1 MPRNFKTVRELI
13 YWEYA
18 KLVSE
23 KAVGERSNFKF
34 TNHVFQKMLA
44 GQAKP
49 ASILSENQKMFMCGE
64 ICAYCGATNKM
75 QWDHIV
81 PIALGGPDTFDNM
94 VRACAAC
101 NQSKG
106 PRDPY
111 QWLLGVKPIPR
122 LVSGKFLKVVFEEYE
137 RQQLL
142 DSIDFVQNY
151 RIERVSLSSIF
162 KLRITS

>member
-18 KLVSE
+18 KLISE
-23 KAVGERSNFKF
+23 KAVGDRANFKF
-34 TNHVFQKMLA
+34 ANYIFQKMLA

-49 ASILSENQKMFMCGE
+49 ASILAENQKMFFSGE
-64 ICAYCGATNKM
+64 ICAYCGATDKL
-75 QWDHIV
+75 QWEHIIPV
-81 PIALGGPDTFDNM
+81 AVGGPDTFDNL
-94 VRACAAC
+94 VRACATC

-111 QWLLGVKPIPR
+111 QWLLDKQPISR
-122 LVSGKFLKVVFEEYE
+122 LVLGKFLKVVFEEYE
-137 RQQLL
+137 RRQLV
-142 DSIDFVQNY
+142 DSAEFMKNH

-162 KLRITS
+162 LRHITD

>member
-1 MPRNFKTVRELI
+1 MPREFKTIRELI

-23 KAVGERSNFKF
+23 KAVGERANFKF
-34 TNHVFQKMLA
+34 TNHIFQKMLA

-49 ASILSENQKMFMCGE
+49 ASILSENQKMFICGE
-64 ICAYCGATNKM
+64 ICAYCGATDKL
-75 QWDHIV
+75 QWEHLIPV
-81 PIALGGPDTFDNM
+81 ALGGPNTFDNM

-111 QWLLGVKPIPR
+111 QWLLNKKPIPR
-122 LVSGKFLKVVFEEYE
+122 LVLGKFLKVVFEEYE
-137 RQQLL
+137 RHQLL
-142 DSIDFVQNY
+142 DSIEFMQNY

-162 KLRITS
+162 QQRIAN